1 MGANIL
7 KFVPFLT
14 IYCDRLKHGVLKPA
28 ERQPACRHQSDHSIS
43 AFQVYLIDTKDGQ
56 SSSSSSARPSCP
68 ATKDSLAYILYT
80 SGSTGKPKGVPVP
93 HCAVVNTLIHTQEM
107 CGFSPQDVFMQRT
120 SVSFDVAMMD
130 AFSPLHAGACIVPAQ
145 ADANRHAETL
155 IKQLQEISVTV
166 LTGTTSQVIISSDRY
181 Q

>member
-1 MGANIL
+1 M
-7 KFVPFLT
+7 
-14 IYCDRLKHGVLKPA
+14 D
-28 ERQPACRHQSDHSIS
+28 S
-43 AFQVYLIDTKDGQ
+43 KDGKS

-93 HCAVVNTLIHTQEM
+93 HCAVVNTLIHTQEL
-107 CGFSPQDVFMQRT
+107 CGFSPHDVFMQRT

-145 ADANRHAETL
+145 ADANRHAEML
-155 IKQLQEISVTV
+155 IKQLQQFSITV
-166 LTGTTSQVIISSDRY
+166 LTGTTSQVILAPTRNRLIPSSTAVASEAHASALKTYVDVASGR
-181 Q
+181 QKNHLQHPMCRI